1 MIPSIRDAG
10 HARFSRPR
18 PFVFWCGGKYS
29 FARILLLLIM
39 EVCLIRAAGLQA
51 SEESNGKTVPVPAA
65 QQPPAGSNSS
75 ARAGIESTPLQKA
88 VHQRKVITED
98 DLARPAKAVSLS
110 DLDGEENN
118 PVCDLSCEA
127 ELRAAMGFGPEREA
141 EFRNQLTLAR
151 HEIADDRVWTSTL
164 QDALQA
170 ASGYCDIQRQ
180 MEKIVGKGAVS
191 EHTRNDVHSR
201 FAEREGKLK
210 SQYRNST
217 GLLTQRI
224 QAVERFAPFRA
235 TIMQYQWNEATARV
249 CPDYTLP

>member
-1 MIPSIRDAG
+1 MRTSRKLRPAICNLNICTCKWKISSMPPAPSMFPRLRKTPMIPSIRDAG

-118 PVCDLSCEA
+118 PVCDLS
-127 ELRAAMGFGPEREA
+127 
-141 EFRNQLTLAR
+141 
-151 HEIADDRVWTSTL
+151 
-164 QDALQA
+164 
-170 ASGYCDIQRQ
+170 
-180 MEKIVGKGAVS
+180 
-191 EHTRNDVHSR
+191 
-201 FAEREGKLK
+201 
-210 SQYRNST
+210 
-217 GLLTQRI
+217 
-224 QAVERFAPFRA
+224 
-235 TIMQYQWNEATARV
+235 
-249 CPDYTLP
+249 